1 MRDSSR
7 ALVVLHYPVMCP
19 EVLEYLAVRQEGI
32 YVDATCGLGGHT
44 GAIAAK
50 LTTGKVIANDR
61 DASSLA
67 QAKANTVEVADRISF
82 HYGSFESLGEALQD
96 VGVAKADGLVAD
108 LGISRYQ
115 LTTGERGFSIMSDGP
130 LDSRMDR
137 SQELTAD
144 RLINESA
151 EKALADWIYQYGE
164 ERRARTLARAIVR
177 ARPIRS
183 TQHLADVVERAVPRT
198 GPMHPATRA
207 FQAIRIVTNDEMGQ
221 LDRLLETAPGLVK
234 RGGRIVVI
242 SFHSLEDRKVKERFR
257 QLAKESKGLVL
268 TKKPL
273 QPGEDEVKVNP
284 ASRSAKLR
292 ALEVVHAA

>member
-1 MRDSSR
+1 ME
-7 ALVVLHYPVMCP
+7 HFPVMGR
-19 EVLEYLAVRQEGI
+19 EVLEFLAVRQEGI
-32 YVDATCGLGGHT
+32 YVDCTCGLGGHT
-44 GAIAAK
+44 RAIAEK
-50 LTTGKVIANDR
+50 LTTGKVVANDR

-67 QAKANTVEVADRISF
+67 KAKANTTDVADRIRF
-82 HYGSFESLGEALQD
+82 HYGAFDSLKEAIED
-96 VGVAKADGLVAD
+96 AGVRKADGLVAD

-115 LTTGERGFSIMSDGP
+115 LTTGERGFSIMADGP
-130 LDSRMDR
+130 LDMRMDR

-144 RLINESA
+144 QLINESA
-151 EKALADWIYQYGE
+151 EKALADWIHQFGE

-183 TQHLADVVERAVPRT
+183 TQRLADVVERAVPRT

-207 FQAIRIVTNDEMGQ
+207 FQAIRIVVNDEMGE
-221 LDRLLETAPGLVK
+221 LDRLLERAPGLVK
-234 RGGRIVVI
+234 SGGRIVVI

-257 QLAKESKGLVL
+257 QLAKDGRGVIL

-273 QPGEDEVKVNP
+273 LPDEDEVKVNP

-292 ALEVVHAA
+292 ALEVVDAA

>member
-1 MRDSSR
+1 ME
-7 ALVVLHYPVMCP
+7 HIPVMGR
-19 EVLEYLAVRQEGI
+19 EVLEYLAVQATGI
-32 YVDATCGLGGHT
+32 YLDATCGLGGHT
-44 GAIAAK
+44 AAIAAK

-61 DASSLA
+61 DASSIAKA
-67 QAKANTVEVADRISF
+67 QANTVDVADRVRF
-82 HYGSFESLGEALQD
+82 HYGAFDALGEALED
-96 VGVAKADGLVAD
+96 AGVAQADGLVAD

-115 LTTGERGFSIMSDGP
+115 LTTGERGFSIMADGP
-130 LDSRMDR
+130 LDMRMDR
-137 SQELTAD
+137 SQELTAE

-151 EKALADWIYQYGE
+151 EKALADWIYQYGG

-207 FQAIRIVTNDEMGQ
+207 FQAIRIVVNDELGE
-221 LDRLLETAPGLVK
+221 LDRLLEAAPALVK
-234 RGGRIVVI
+234 SGGRIVVI

-257 QLAKESKGLVL
+257 QLAEEGRGVIL
-268 TKKPL
+268 TRKPL
-273 QPGEDEVKVNP
+273 QPAEDEVKVNP

>member
-1 MRDSSR
+1 MGRE
-7 ALVVLHYPVMCP
+7 VM
-19 EVLEYLAVRQEGI
+19 EYLAVRQEGV

-50 LTTGKVIANDR
+50 LTTGMVIANDR

-67 QAKANTVEVADRISF
+67 KAKANTADVADRIRF
-82 HYGSFESLGEALQD
+82 HYGSFEELGEALED
-96 VGVAKADGLVAD
+96 AGVKKADGLVAD

-115 LTTGERGFSIMSDGP
+115 LTTGDRGFSIMADGP
-130 LDSRMDR
+130 LDMRMDR

-151 EKALADWIYQYGE
+151 EKVLADWIYQYGE

-198 GPMHPATRA
+198 GPMHPATRT
-207 FQAIRIVTNDEMGQ
+207 FQAIRIVTNDEMGE
-221 LDRLLETAPGLVK
+221 LDRLLEAAPGLVK
-234 RGGRIVVI
+234 NGGRIVVI

-257 QLAKESKGLVL
+257 QLAKDGLGVIL

-273 QPGEDEVKVNP
+273 QPDDDEVKVNP

>member
-1 MRDSSR
+1 ME
-7 ALVVLHYPVMCP
+7 HYPVMGR
-19 EVLEYLAVRQEGI
+19 EVVEFLNLRKNAVI
-32 YVDATCGLGGHT
+32 LDATCGLAGHT
-44 GAIAAK
+44 AMIAEQ
-50 LTTGKVIANDR
+50 LEDGFVIANDR

-67 QAKANTVEVADRISF
+67 KAKENTAKVAKRVRF
-82 HYGSFESLGEALQD
+82 HYGSFESLPEALAEE
-96 VGVAKADGLVAD
+96 GVRQADGMVAD

-115 LTTGERGFSIMSDGP
+115 LTTGDRGFSIMADGP
-130 LDSRMDR
+130 LDMRMDR

-183 TQHLADVVERAVPRT
+183 TKHLADVLERAVPRT
-198 GPMHPATRA
+198 GPIHPATRT
-207 FQAIRIVTNDEMGQ
+207 FQALRIITNDEMNE
-221 LDRLLETAPGLVK
+221 LDRLLQIAPSLVK
-234 RGGRIVVI
+234 SGGRIVII

-257 QLAKESKGLVL
+257 QLAKEGRVGIL
-268 TKKPL
+268 TKRPL
-273 QPGEDEVKVNP
+273 QPAEDEVRVNP

-292 ALEVVHAA
+292 AVEMLDAA

>member
-1 MRDSSR
+1 MRESS
-7 ALVVLHYPVMCP
+7 
-19 EVLEYLAVRQEGI
+19 
-32 YVDATCGLGGHT
+32 
-44 GAIAAK
+44 
-50 LTTGKVIANDR
+50 
-61 DASSLA
+61 
-67 QAKANTVEVADRISF
+67 
-82 HYGSFESLGEALQD
+82 
-96 VGVAKADGLVAD
+96 KADGLVAD

-115 LTTGERGFSIMSDGP
+115 LTTGERGFSIMADGP
-130 LDSRMDR
+130 LDMRMDR

-198 GPMHPATRA
+198 GPMHPATRT
-207 FQAIRIVTNDEMGQ
+207 FQAIRIVTNDEMGE
-221 LDRLLETAPGLVK
+221 LDRLLEAAPGLVK
-234 RGGRIVVI
+234 SGGRIVVI

-257 QLAKESKGLVL
+257 QLAKEGRGVIL

-273 QPGEDEVKVNP
+273 LPDDDEVKVNP

>member
-1 MRDSSR
+1 M
-7 ALVVLHYPVMCP
+7 
-19 EVLEYLAVRQEGI
+19 YL
-32 YVDATCGLGGHT
+32 DATCGLAGHT
-44 GAIAAK
+44 VAIAEQ
-50 LTTGKVIANDR
+50 LTTGTVVANDR

-67 QAKANTVEVADRISF
+67 KAKANASQVADRVRF
-82 HYGSFESLGEALQD
+82 HYGSFDSLPEALQD
-96 VGVAKADGLVAD
+96 VGVRQADGMVAD

-115 LTTGERGFSIMSDGP
+115 LTTGERGFSIMADGP
-130 LDSRMDR
+130 LDMRMDR

-198 GPMHPATRA
+198 GPMHPATRT
-207 FQAIRIVTNDEMGQ
+207 FQALRIVTNDEMHE
-221 LDRLLETAPGLVK
+221 LDTLLQIAPSLV
-234 RGGRIVVI
+234 RSGGRIVVI

-257 QLAKESKGLVL
+257 ELAREGKGAVL
-268 TKKPL
+268 TKRPL
-273 QPGEDEVKVNP
+273 QPAEDELRANP

-292 ALEVVHAA
+292 SLEMLDAA

>member
-1 MRDSSR
+1 ME
-7 ALVVLHYPVMCP
+7 HYPVMCR
-19 EVLEYLAVRQEGI
+19 EVMEFLGVRQECNYI
-32 YVDATCGLGGHT
+32 DATCGLGGHT

-61 DASSLA
+61 DASSIA
-67 QAKANTVEVADRISF
+67 KAKANTLELADRIRF
-82 HYGSFESLGEALQD
+82 RYGSFSSLSDLPDEELKD
-96 VGVAKADGLVAD
+96 LGVRKADGLVAD

-115 LTTGERGFSIMSDGP
+115 LTTGDRGFSIMADGP
-130 LDSRMDR
+130 LDMRMDR

-151 EKALADWIYQYGE
+151 EKALADWIYQFGE

-207 FQAIRIVTNDEMGQ
+207 FQAIRIVTNDEMGE
-221 LDRLLETAPGLVK
+221 LEKLLEAAPALVK
-234 RGGRIVVI
+234 SGGRIVII

-257 QLAKESKGLVL
+257 ELAKEGRGLIL
-268 TKKPL
+268 TKRPL
-273 QPGEDEVKVNP
+273 QPDDNEVKVNP

>member
-1 MRDSSR
+1 MRR
-7 ALVVLHYPVMCP
+7 
-19 EVLEYLAVRQEGI
+19 EVLEYLAIRPEGV
-32 YVDATCGLGGHT
+32 YLDATCGLAGHT
-44 GAIAAK
+44 VAIAEQ
-50 LTTGKVIANDR
+50 LTTGTVVANDR

-67 QAKANTVEVADRISF
+67 KAKANASHVSARIRF
-82 HYGSFESLGEALQD
+82 HYGSFDSLGEALDD
-96 VGVAKADGLVAD
+96 VGVRQADGMVAD

-115 LTTGERGFSIMSDGP
+115 LTTGDRGFSIMADGP
-130 LDSRMDR
+130 LDMRMDR

-198 GPMHPATRA
+198 GPMHPATRT
-207 FQAIRIVTNDEMGQ
+207 FQALRIVTNDEMHE
-221 LDRLLETAPGLVK
+221 LDRLLQIAPSLVK
-234 RGGRIVVI
+234 SGGRIVVI

-257 QLAKESKGLVL
+257 ELAREGKGAVL

-273 QPGEDEVKVNP
+273 QPAEDEIRANP

-292 ALEVVHAA
+292 SLEMLDAA

>member
-1 MRDSSR
+1 
-7 ALVVLHYPVMCP
+7 MCR
-19 EVLEYLAVRQEGI
+19 EVLEYLAIRPEGV
-32 YVDATCGLGGHT
+32 YLDATCGLAGHT
-44 GAIAAK
+44 CAIAKK

-67 QAKANTVEVADRISF
+67 HARANTLDVADRVRF
-82 HYGSFESLGEALQD
+82 HYGAFDSLGEAVED
-96 VGVAKADGLVAD
+96 AGVARVDGLIAD

-115 LTTGERGFSIMSDGP
+115 LTTGERGFSIMADGP
-130 LDSRMDR
+130 LDMRMDR

-198 GPMHPATRA
+198 GPLHPATRL
-207 FQAIRIVTNDEMGQ
+207 FQGIRIVTNDEMGE
-221 LDRLLETAPGLVK
+221 LDRLLRAAPGLVK
-234 RGGRIVVI
+234 SGGRIVII
-242 SFHSLEDRKVKERFR
+242 SFHSLEDRRVKESFR
-257 QLAKESKGLVL
+257 QLATEGRGVIL

-273 QPGEDEVKVNP
+273 QPDEDEVKVNP

-292 ALEVVHAA
+292 ALEVALAA

>member
-1 MRDSSR
+1 M
-7 ALVVLHYPVMCP
+7 VVHVPVMRR
-19 EVLEYLAVRQEGI
+19 EVLEFLAIRQDGVYL
-32 YVDATCGLGGHT
+32 DATCGLGGHT
-44 GAIAAK
+44 AAIAAK

-67 QAKANTVEVADRISF
+67 QARSNTAEVADRVRF
-82 HYGSFESLGEALQD
+82 HYGSFEALAEALAD
-96 VGVAKADGLVAD
+96 EGVAKADGLLAD

-115 LTTGERGFSIMSDGP
+115 LTTGDRGFSIIADGP
-130 LDSRMDR
+130 LDMRMDR

-207 FQAIRIVTNDEMGQ
+207 FQAIRILVNDEMGE
-221 LDRLLETAPGLVK
+221 LDRLLEAAPALVK
-234 RGGRIVVI
+234 NGGRIVVI

-257 QLAKESKGLVL
+257 ELAKVGKGAIL
-268 TKKPL
+268 TRKPL
-273 QPGEDEVKVNP
+273 LPDEDEVKVNP